1 MMNRLIIALLLVVL
15 SGASEAQAQDLDRN
29 VRQRLEQFFNEYK
42 STNVDLGK
50 TKLER
55 IEVDHSNRNLLIFAD
70 SRFGYQPFR
79 EENVQAIYR
88 HIKQILPGPVAN
100 YRTTIMVG
108 NKSIEDLIPNY
119 YRSKDIDPT
128 RLYEPISKGTT
139 PWVSP
144 LSKPYK
150 ITKGLEGR
158 HLSLWQS
165 HGKYYI
171 NKLDRW
177 GWQRPNL
184 FCTNED
190 LFTQSFVVPYLIPML
205 ENAGAVVFTPR
216 ERDTQVNEVIVDNDV
231 KTSSIYNE
239 ENHKKH
245 RWTRYQGAGFGSS
258 QSYYHLDENPFL
270 RGTSRII
277 TTQKSKAK
285 AFAQWVPNIPQK
297 GQYAVYVS
305 YQSTPNS
312 VSDAK
317 YIVFHQGGISE
328 FSVNQKI
335 GGGTWVYLGHFEF
348 AKGNSPLGMV
358 ILTNESKEG
367 GVVSADAVRFGGGI
381 GSIVRGNTTSGVPR
395 YLEGAKYSAQWY
407 GLPSEVYNGKQGSND
422 YTDDINTRSNAIN
435 YLSGGSVFNPNQ
447 NGLGVP
453 LELNLALHSDAGYK
467 INDKIVGTLG
477 IYTTVDNNKA
487 LGTNR
492 ERISSRDFADIVLTN
507 LEKDIQ
513 ANFDISWTRR
523 SLWDKNYSETRL
535 PEIPSIIIELLSH
548 QNFGDMQIAHD
559 PNFKFVVS
567 RSIYKSILA
576 YLGDQRRKDYVVQ
589 PLPIRAFSAQLKDK
603 NRVSLNWSPMPDPT
617 EPSAT
622 PQEYVVYT
630 KVGNTG
636 FDNGTLVRSTHH
648 TVDIKPGLIYSFK
661 VTAVNRGGESFPSET
676 LVAYKA
682 PKEKYEVL
690 IVNGFQR
697 ISGPKTINTDFEA
710 GFDLYA
716 DPGVSYL
723 YNISL
728 VGSQQNFR
736 RTGANKS
743 GSQNLG
749 HSSNELEG
757 YKYAGNSF
765 DYPYAHGKAMQAVK
779 GISFSSASREA
790 VELEKV
796 NLNHYPMVDFIMG
809 LQKVENY
816 NPHSNQYYKT
826 FTPKL
831 QSLINAYTQG
841 GGAVMVSGSHI
852 GSDMNKDEGDKEFI
866 QSTLNYDYAYAIEDK
881 SYDQITGLN
890 RTVRIPRQLNEHIFT
905 VSQPEVLTPVGQAF
919 PIMTYDGLN
928 HPAAIASEGA
938 YKTFVMGFPFETISN
953 SKDRANIMASALY
966 FLLNLE

>member
-1 MMNRLIIALLLVVL
+1 MSKRFFSTLCLIFSLTLVF
-15 SGASEAQAQDLDRN
+15 GQDLDRN
-29 VRQRLEQFFNEYK
+29 VNQRLSQYFKEYTT
-42 STNVDLGK
+42 TNLDLGACK
-50 TKLER
+50 LLSTK
-55 IEVDHSNRNLLIFAD
+55 IDHQKKSLDIFAD
-70 SRFGYQPFR
+70 ARFGHQPFR
-79 EENVQAIYR
+79 QENVQAIYR

-100 YRTTIMVG
+100 YKTTVYVG
-108 NKSIEDLIPNY
+108 EVSIEELIPNY
-119 YRSKDIDPT
+119 YRSGNSMDYA
-128 RLYEPISKGTT
+128 RQHQPINSGVT
-139 PWVSP
+139 PWVTP
-144 LSKPYK
+144 ISKPYK
-150 ITKGLEGR
+150 ITRGLEGR

-177 GWQRPNL
+177 DWQRPNL
-184 FCTNED
+184 FTTNED

-205 ENAGAVVFTPR
+205 ENAGAIVYTPR
-216 ERDTQVNEVIVDNDV
+216 ERDTQEHEVVVDNDV
-231 KTSSIYNE
+231 KTGSLYNE
-239 ENHKKH
+239 ENYKKQ
-245 RWTRYQGAGFGSS
+245 RWNRYQGAGFGSS

-277 TTQKSKAK
+277 DTQRTKAK

-317 YIVFHQGGISE
+317 YIVFHQGGITE

-348 AKGNSPLGMV
+348 AKGSSPLGMV
-358 ILTNESKEG
+358 ILTNESKQG

-407 GLPSEVYNGKQGSND
+407 GLPSEVYNAKEGAND

-453 LELNLALHSDAGYK
+453 LELNLALHSDAGYHK
-467 INDKIVGTLG
+467 SDKVVGTLG
-477 IYTTVDNNKA
+477 IYTTEANTTNLGSGNK
-487 LGTNR
+487 
-492 ERISSRDFADIVLTN
+492 RISSRDFADMVLTN
-507 LEKDIQ
+507 LENDIES
-513 ANFDISWTRR
+513 NFDIRWTRR
-523 SLWDKNYSETRL
+523 SLWDRNYSETRL
-535 PEIPSIIIELLSH
+535 PQIPSIIIELLSH

-559 PNFKFVVS
+559 PNFKFVVG

-576 YLGDQRRKDYVVQ
+576 YLSDQNRKDYVVQ
-589 PLPIRAFSAQLKDK
+589 PLPVRAFSAQLKDK
-603 NRVSLNWSPMPDPT
+603 NKVSLNWSPMPDPT
-617 EPSAT
+617 EPTAT
-622 PQEYVVYT
+622 AQEYVVYT
-630 KVGNTG
+630 RIGNTG

-648 TVDIKPGLIYSFK
+648 TLDIKPGLIYSFK

-710 GFDLYA
+710 GFDLNA
-716 DPGVSYL
+716 DPGVGYL

-728 VGSQQNFR
+728 VGSQQTFR
-736 RTGANKS
+736 RTGIDKS
-743 GSQNLG
+743 GSQSLG
-749 HSSNELEG
+749 HSSDELEG

-765 DYPYAHGKAMQAVK
+765 DYPYAHGKAIQGVR

-790 VELEKV
+790 IELEKV

-809 LQKVENY
+809 LQKVEHY

-831 QSLINAYTQG
+831 QQLIRAYTER
-841 GGAVMVSGSHI
+841 GGAVMASGSYI
-852 GSDMNKDEGDKEFI
+852 GSDMNKDESDKAFM

-881 SYDQITGLN
+881 AFEQITGLN
-890 RTVRIPRQLNEHIFT
+890 RTVRIPRNLNEHIYA
-905 VSQPEVLTPVGQAF
+905 VSQPEVLTPVGSGF
-919 PIMTYDGLN
+919 PIMSYDGTG
-928 HPAAIASEGA
+928 HPAVIGSDGA
-938 YKTFVMGFPFETISN
+938 YKTFVMGFPFESISN
-953 SKDRANIMASALY
+953 AKDRANIMASALY